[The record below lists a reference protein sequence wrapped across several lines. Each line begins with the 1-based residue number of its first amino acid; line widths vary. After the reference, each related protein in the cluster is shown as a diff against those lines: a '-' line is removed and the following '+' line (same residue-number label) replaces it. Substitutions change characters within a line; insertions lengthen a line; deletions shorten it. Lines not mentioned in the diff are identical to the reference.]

1 MSFVL
6 EGLGCDLFG
15 LVGLMRNFWFAS
27 VLVFCVGYFVWA
39 GWVLVGLGLGFF
51 CGFGC
56 CNTGFWYW
64 RFWWFDICVVS
75 LAV

>member
-51 CGFGC
+51 V
-56 CNTGFWYW
+56 
-64 RFWWFDICVVS
+64 DLVAVIQVS
-75 LAV
+75 GIGGSGGLIFVL